1 MTSVVDLTKV
11 GEKLGYSGDE
21 LRQFVKEEQARERE
35 ERHDRLEREK
45 ERLELEAKREKE
57 LKE

>member
-1 MTSVVDLTKV
+1 MTSIVELTKV
-11 GEKLGYSGDE
+11 GEKLGYIREE

-45 ERLELEAKREKE
+45 ELKERLELEA
-57 LKE
+57 